1 MNLLDK
7 IAYDTG
13 GYSVQE
19 ILSSFSKKIFEI
31 IDLVNNN
38 EEVCDESRTIIENI
52 RNEVVP
58 ELVGDIMEELQNN
71 GYFDNLV
78 NVTLIENLRTELTT
92 LLNQTITDYTT
103 RLDNY
108 TTTTYMRYSQAM
120 FSFTDDDGDT
130 DLLTT
135 IIPLSKELNIPF
147 TIYTWYN
154 SPIFRNYTDMQN
166 MYWNYGWEFGYHT
179 TGKITEQT
187 DEVIHKAIIE
197 FKDKMSELGFNVNTF
212 AYGYG
217 SFDDRTVAI
226 AKQYFNVA
234 LGTIME
240 DEYYNQGLLNKN
252 SDYYRS
258 KRIYISS
265 WTPLDDYKNLVDEAL
280 KNNYW
285 IVFFQ
290 HSREL
295 TEKPLILEKLK
306 QLIQYIQEKGG
317 RIETVSNAYN
327 ILNNKKIYEVD
338 SYYKPYVYKNFIGN
352 PKFTTNEEGTSIN
365 VWNRSNTS
373 KIIAEGNGI
382 LTFSES
388 GQSTNTLLKI
398 FQNVNIPKTNEKFC
412 FSIESYS
419 DNISAIDGNYD
430 GLSAFAQITVYNADG
445 SIVKTYRKNIKPVC
459 NGVWCKNV
467 MVINRM
473 RCTTSKV
480 EIAKLLTKNGVLK
493 VKNPKIEIGD
503 KVTIDI

>member
-1 MNLLDK
+1 MNLLDRMSLNK
-7 IAYDTG
+7 MSYDTG
-13 GYSVQE
+13 GYTVQE
-19 ILSSFSKKIFEI
+19 ILSSFSKKILEI
-31 IDLVNNN
+31 IDLVNKN
-38 EEVCDESRTIIENI
+38 EEVCDDTNRIIENI
-52 RNEVVP
+52 RNKDVP
-58 ELVGDIMEELQNN
+58 DLVDDTIKDLQDN

-78 NVTLIENLRTELTT
+78 NVTLIEQLRTELTT
-92 LLNQTITDYTT
+92 LLN
-103 RLDNY
+103 NY
-108 TTTTYMRYSQAM
+108 TTTTYKRHSQAM

-135 IIPLSKELNIPF
+135 IIPLSKELKIPF

-154 SPIFRNYTDMQN
+154 SPIFSKYSDMQN

-197 FKDKMSELGFNVNTF
+197 FKDKMSELGFNVDTF

-217 SFDDRTVAI
+217 TFDNRTVEI

-234 LGTIME
+234 LGTVMQ
-240 DEYYNQGLLNKN
+240 DDYYNQGLLNKN
-252 SDYYRS
+252 CDYYRS

-265 WTPLDDYKNLVDEAL
+265 WTPLDDYKKIVDEAL

-295 TEKPLILEKLK
+295 SEKPFILEKLK

-317 RIETVSNAYN
+317 RIETVSNAYK
-327 ILNNKKIYEVD
+327 ILNNKKLYEVD
-338 SYYKPYVYKNFIGN
+338 SYYQPYVYKNFIGN
-352 PKFTTNEEGTSIN
+352 PTFSTNETGTSIN
-365 VWNRSNTS
+365 VWNRTNTS
-373 KIIAEGNGI
+373 KITANNNI

-388 GQSTNTLLKI
+388 GQTSNTLLKI

-419 DNISAIDGNYD
+419 DDISAIDGNYD
-430 GLSAFAQITVYNADG
+430 GLGAFAQITVYNADG
-445 SIVKTYRKNIKPVC
+445 SILKTYRKNIKPKC
-459 NGVWCKNV
+459 NGEWCKNKIV
-467 MVINRM
+467 LNRM
-473 RCTTSKV
+473 KSTTSKV
-480 EIAKLLTKNGVLK
+480 EIAILLSKNGILK
-493 VKNPKIEIGD
+493 VKNPKFEIGD
-503 KVTIDI
+503 KVTIDLKGE